1 MKKIILTIFLM
12 SGLIF
17 GQTDL
22 SNVAH
27 NASYGG
33 LWHFANNT
41 GVTSSFLAGYDGK
54 GNALPLQMSTT
65 AVKFPT
71 PFTLGTVSVTATGTE
86 MNYLVGVT
94 SLIQTQLNSKV
105 ALTSF
110 SSSAT
115 GLTYTNT
122 TGVFSLTSGYT
133 IPADTSIAHWRTA
146 YGRVFSVAQKA
157 KLDSLTVA
165 ISILNGTTASFTS
178 ALKSTYD
185 GYATSKVNKADST
198 GVNGYATQDDLLTKV
213 NKADSTG
220 VHGYATQDDLNSKE
234 ATITTLSIAKG
245 GTNNATPAQN
255 KFLFYNGTKILAS
268 GKDSTSFILAT
279 NLDTDTTL
287 TANSDTKVV
296 SQKAIKTY
304 ISHNISATQLRGKGV
319 SAAFVDG
326 YRLYYDAAKDSLMW
340 TGSTGSVG
348 NADSLGNQPA
358 AYYIARSD
366 STDAT
371 SYTTKKQ
378 FNDGQLLDVK
388 KSDST
393 GVHGY
398 ATQDDLLVKVDK
410 ADTTDATSYTTKK
423 QFNDGQALKVN
434 LADST
439 GVHGY
444 ATQDDL
450 LAKSPL
456 AGSSSIVTTG
466 ALNSG
471 SISSGFGTINIGT
484 DSLKA
489 GHLKIG
495 GNGTTIDS
503 IKISTDSMLV
513 YQGTTK
519 YKIQKN
525 YASGTALM
533 DSVRVLTSDFTTQSD
548 SFVDI
553 TGLSISVA
561 ANKKYLVTT
570 SGSIVSNY
578 IASANCYAT
587 LSIPTS
593 ALISGSGGVYYTS
606 ANGVVQIGSVT
617 QRAASAGTIGQT
629 SGTFATFTMPR
640 FVHLVETAG
649 TAGQIKLQIRIDNSD
664 YIGTAKTGTWIEV
677 REVQ

>member
-1 MKKIILTIFLM
+1 M
-12 SGLIF
+12 
-17 GQTDL
+17 
-22 SNVAH
+22 
-27 NASYGG
+27 
-33 LWHFANNT
+33 
-41 GVTSSFLAGYDGK
+41 
-54 GNALPLQMSTT
+54 PLQMSTT
-65 AVKFPT
+65 AIKFPT

-86 MNYLVGVT
+86 INYLVGV
-94 SLIQTQLNSKV
+94 SSAIQTQLNSKV

-157 KLDSLTVA
+157 KLDSLTAA
-165 ISILNGTTASFTS
+165 IAILNGTTASFTS

-198 GVNGYATQDDLLTKV
+198 GVNGYATQDDLLIKV
-213 NKADSTG
+213 NKSDSTG

-255 KFLFYNGTKILAS
+255 KFLFYNGTKVLAS
-268 GKDSTSFILAT
+268 GKDSTSFILTT

-287 TANSDTKVV
+287 TANSDTKTV

-319 SAAFVDG
+319 SNAFGDG
-326 YRLYYDAAKDSLMW
+326 YRLYYDQASDSLKW
-340 TGSTGSVG
+340 TGSAGSVG

-358 AYYIARSD
+358 GYYMARND
-366 STDAT
+366 TTDAT

-398 ATQDDLLVKVDK
+398 ATQDDLLGKQNSLGYTALDK
-410 ADTTDATSYTTKK
+410 ADSTDATSYATKK
-423 QFNDGQALKVN
+423 QLNDGLG
-434 LADST
+434 T
-439 GVHGY
+439 
-444 ATQDDL
+444 
-450 LAKSPL
+450 KSPT
-456 AGSSSIVTTG
+456 AGSSSVVTTG

-519 YKIQKN
+519 YKIQKS
-525 YASGTALM
+525 YSSSGTALM
-533 DSVRVLTSDFTTQSD
+533 DSVKVLTSEFTTQS
-548 SFVDI
+548 SSYVNV
-553 TGLSISVA
+553 TSLSIAVA
-561 ANKKYLVTT
+561 ANKKYLVTISGEITT
-570 SGSIVSNY
+570 SN
-578 IASANCYAT
+578 SAADAYAT
-587 LSIPTS
+587 FTVPTS
-593 ALISGSGGVYYTS
+593 ALISGCGGSYYSS
-606 ANGVVQIGSVT
+606 AVGVIQVAPNLERAESAGVVT
-617 QRAASAGTIGQT
+617 QVLDNNVSARIPGFI
-629 SGTFATFTMPR
+629 F
-640 FVHLVETAG
+640 LVETAG
-649 TAGQIKLQIRIDNSD
+649 TAGQITLQIRIANVD
-664 YIGTAKTGTWIEV
+664 YIATAKIGTFLEV
-677 REVQ
+677 KEVQ